1 MLNPHPG
8 RDFVRIGAGAGFSGD
23 RIDPALE
30 LVVAGDLDYL
40 VFECLAERT
49 IALAQRAKQLDPTR
63 GYDPLLDARIRTVL
77 PQCVERGVR
86 IITNM
91 GAANPEAA
99 ATRIVELAREAA
111 LSGLVVAAV
120 TGDDILSSIL
130 STDPVLT
137 DRNKRVSDLGAR
149 NIVSANAYIGA
160 GPIVEALQQ
169 GAHIVVTGRV
179 ADPALFLAPLIFE
192 FDWSMS
198 DWALLGRGTLVGHL
212 LECAGQL
219 TGGYF
224 ADPGV
229 KDVPDLAR
237 LGFPFADV
245 TADGHAVFSKVKGSG
260 GRIDPMTCKE
270 QLLYEVG
277 DPACYVTPD
286 VCADFSKVDF
296 QYFGGDKVRAVGA
309 SGHAAPKRFKVSIG
323 YLDGFIGEGQISYC
337 GHNAIRRGRL
347 ALDIVRKRLQTSAHR
362 FDEVRYELIGVDAPY
377 RVRPI
382 DETQE
387 VVEVRARAV
396 ARAATL
402 ADAEQVGIEVEGL
415 YTNGP
420 AGGGGVTRSASPVL
434 AIESA
439 LVPRSL
445 VSPTISIAIS

>member
-1 MLNPHPG
+1 MLNPHPE
-8 RDFVRIGAGAGFSGD
+8 REFVRIGAGAGFSGD

-30 LVVAGDLDYL
+30 LVVAGELDYL

-49 IALAQRAKQLDPTR
+49 IALAQRARQLDPTR

-77 PQCVERGVR
+77 PHCVERGVR

-99 ATRIVELAREAA
+99 ASRIVELAREAG
-111 LSGLVVAAV
+111 LNGLVVAAV
-120 TGDDILSSIL
+120 TGDDILSTVLATNPIL
-130 STDPVLT
+130 I
-137 DRNKRVSDLGAR
+137 DRSRRVSDLGAQ
-149 NIVSANAYIGA
+149 NVVSANAYVGA
-160 GPIVEALQQ
+160 SPIVEALRQ

-198 DWALLGRGTLVGHL
+198 DWPLLGRGTLVGHL

-219 TGGYF
+219 SGGYF
-224 ADPGV
+224 ADPGI

-245 TADGHAVFSKVKGSG
+245 TSDGHAVFSKVKGSG

-296 QYFGGDKVRAVGA
+296 QYFGGNKVRVVG
-309 SGHAAPKRFKVSIG
+309 GGGQAAPDRLKVSIG

-347 ALDIVRKRLQTSAHR
+347 ALDIVRQRLQTSMRR
-362 FDEVRYELIGVDAPY
+362 FDDVRFELIGVDAPY
-377 RVRPI
+377 RAKPI
-382 DETQE
+382 EETQE
-387 VVEVRARAV
+387 VMEVRARAV

-402 ADAEQVGIEVEGL
+402 ADAEQIGIEIEGL

-434 AIESA
+434 AIEST
-439 LVPRSL
+439 LVPRNV

>member
-1 MLNPHPG
+1 MLNPHPE

-49 IALAQRAKQLDPTR
+49 IALAQRARQLDPKH
-63 GYDPLLDARIRTVL
+63 GYDPLLDARIRAVL
-77 PQCVERGVR
+77 PHCVERGVR

-99 ATRIVELAREAA
+99 AARIVALAREAG
-111 LSGLVVAAV
+111 LNGLVVAAV
-120 TGDDILSSIL
+120 TGDDILPTVL
-130 STDPVLT
+130 STNPVLV
-137 DRNKRVSDLGAR
+137 DRNRRVSDLGAQ

-169 GAHIVVTGRV
+169 SAHIVVTGRV

-198 DWALLGRGTLVGHL
+198 DWPLLGRGTLVGHL

-224 ADPGV
+224 ADPGI

-296 QYFGGDKVRAVGA
+296 QYYGGDKVRVVGA
-309 SGHAAPKRFKVSIG
+309 SGNAAPEQLKVSIG

-347 ALDIVRKRLQTSAHR
+347 ALDIVRERLQISAR
-362 FDEVRYELIGVDAPY
+362 AFDEVRYELIGVDAPY
-377 RVRPI
+377 RTQPI
-382 DETQE
+382 NEMQE

-396 ARAATL
+396 ARASTL
-402 ADAEQVGIEVEGL
+402 ADAEQIGIEIEGL

-434 AIESA
+434 AIEST